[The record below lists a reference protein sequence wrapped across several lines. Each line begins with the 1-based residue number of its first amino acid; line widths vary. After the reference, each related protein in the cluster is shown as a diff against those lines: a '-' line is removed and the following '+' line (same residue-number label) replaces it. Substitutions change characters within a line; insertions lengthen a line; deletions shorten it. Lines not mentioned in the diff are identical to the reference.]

1 MMWPWSKPQPTV
13 RVVPMRVRG
22 RYDAAQTTAENRR
35 HWANADAL
43 DARSAN
49 SLSVRKAL
57 RERSRY
63 EIANNTYAK
72 GMVLTLANDIVGT
85 GPRLQLLSGNE
96 ELNAR
101 LEDEWANWTI
111 VRDLADKLRTMVM
124 ARVGDGEGFGKLI
137 DNPRQGLLAS
147 LDVRLIEADQ
157 VTEDSLAS
165 GWPDHT
171 DGIRYDANGNPIS
184 YTILDEHPG
193 SSLGSISK
201 GRSVPARDVVHLFRA
216 DRPGQL
222 RGIPEITP
230 ALPLFAQL
238 RRYTLA
244 VIQAAEAAA
253 DFAVIMKT
261 NMPPGEAAEMDGQWL
276 EMEMQ
281 RGQMVFAPEGWDP
294 AQMKAEQPTTSYA
307 DFKHEILNEIA
318 RCLNMPF
325 NIAAGNSS
333 GYNYSSGRLDHQT
346 YYRSIRIGQNQLERV
361 VMDRLFSAWLLEVSL
376 HLDLPATPLRHHW
389 FWDGQEH
396 VDPAKDANAQA
407 TRLKSHTTTLAT
419 EYAKQG
425 KDWEEELKQRGKE
438 KALMDQLG
446 LTDADAQPWQ
456 DRDEE
461 DEVDE

>member
-1 MMWPWSKPQPTV
+1 MWPWSKPQPTV

-49 SLSVRKAL
+49 SLAVRKAL

-147 LDVRLIEADQ
+147 LDVQLIEADQ

-318 RCLNMPF
+318 RCLNMPY

-396 VDPAKDANAQA
+396 VDPAKEANAQA

-446 LTDADAQPWQ
+446 LTDADAHPLQ

-461 DEVDE
+461 DEGDE

>member
-1 MMWPWSKPQPTV
+1 MWPWSKPQPTV